1 MIAFVYGELSDIETN
16 SVVVDCAGV
25 GYRVF
30 TPINPRLLSV
40 GVGSDIKLYTY
51 LSIRE
56 DAMDLY
62 GFMDKES
69 LEMFKKLISV
79 SGVGPRIAL
88 QILTN
93 MDTTRLTMAILS
105 EDKKTLTGVPGVGPK
120 MAARITLD
128 LKDKVSMSGLS
139 GGADQASPAASLTAA
154 SAEGPAR
161 EAVQALE
168 ALGYTRQEAENAVG
182 KVEGSDQLTV
192 EEIIRRSLSQLY

>member
-1 MIAFVYGELSDIETN
+1 MIAFVYGELADIESN

-30 TPINPRLLSV
+30 TPIDPRLLSV

-62 GFMDKES
+62 GFMDKDS

-88 QILTN
+88 QILSN
-93 MDTTRLTMAILS
+93 MDTSRLTMAILS
-105 EDKKTLTGVPGVGPK
+105 EDKKTLTSVPGVGPK
-120 MAARITLD
+120 MAARIVLD
-128 LKDKVSMSGLS
+128 LKDKVSASALS
-139 GGADQASPAASLTAA
+139 GGADNMEPAHIQAAAAA
-154 SAEGPAR
+154 QGPAQ

-168 ALGYTRQEAENAVG
+168 ALGYTRQEAEHAVG
-182 KVEGSDQLTV
+182 KVEGSDTLTV
-192 EEIIRRSLSQLY
+192 EEIIRCSLNQLY